1 MIETLTNL
9 YVCGS
14 CFVVIAACLV
24 WVVGAVSGVNATEY
38 RTVVWL
44 SSNGNEHCRTA
55 TLMERLHMFT
65 EDNSPL
71 LWPSVVLAAI
81 ISGFGLWV
89 LICGW
94 PY

>member
-14 CFVVIAACLV
+14 CLVVAVACLV
-24 WVVGAVSGVNATEY
+24 WVVYAVCTPNTNGY
-38 RTVVWL
+38 R
-44 SSNGNEHCRTA
+44 
-55 TLMERLHMFT
+55 
-65 EDNSPL
+65 SPL
-71 LWPSVVLAAI
+71 FWPSVVLAAI
-81 ISGFGLWV
+81 MCGFGLWV

>member
-14 CFVVIAACLV
+14 CFVVAVACLV
-24 WVVGAVSGVNATEY
+24 WVVCVVCGVNATEY
-38 RTVVWL
+38 RTIVWMG
-44 SSNGNEHCRTA
+44 SNGKEHRRTA

-65 EDNSPL
+65 EDNNPL

-81 ISGFGLWV
+81 ICGFGLWV

>member
-1 MIETLTNL
+1 MVETLTNL

-14 CFVVIAACLV
+14 CFVVAVACLV
-24 WVVGAVSGVNATEY
+24 WVVCVVCGVNAEEY
-38 RTVVWL
+38 RTIRW
-44 SSNGNEHCRTA
+44 SFDGKKRSRPT
-55 TLMERLHMFT
+55 TLRERLYMFT
-65 EDNSPL
+65 VDNSPL

-81 ISGFGLWV
+81 MCIFGLWT

>member
-14 CFVVIAACLV
+14 CFVVAVACLV
-24 WVVGAVSGVNATEY
+24 WVVCAVCGVNAEEY
-38 RTVVWL
+38 RKIVWGD
-44 SSNGNEHCRTA
+44 NHGNTYSRTT

-65 EDNSPL
+65 IDNNPL
-71 LWPSVVLAAI
+71 LWPSVVLAVI
-81 ISGFGLWV
+81 VCIFGLWV